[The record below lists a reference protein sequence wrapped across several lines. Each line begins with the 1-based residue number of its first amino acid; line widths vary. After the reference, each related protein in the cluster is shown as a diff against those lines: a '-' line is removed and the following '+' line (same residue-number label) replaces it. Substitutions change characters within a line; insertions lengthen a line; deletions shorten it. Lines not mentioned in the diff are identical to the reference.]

1 MINLLEN
8 VREKVLVEP
17 GLGSNKKWLALL
29 LGLEVF
35 LNRQEDLQ
43 FKKKGGE
50 YFPVF
55 SYDKRKIVWEK
66 WNYHFSRI
74 TQRPCKESGCHIR
87 LKAKMKS
94 LKM

>member
-35 LNRQEDLQ
+35 LNRQEGLQ
-43 FKKKGGE
+43 FQKKEGKTFP
-50 YFPVF
+50 YFLRTREKLSEMRLPF
-55 SYDKRKIVWEK
+55 FKNYSKTLQREWLSY
-66 WNYHFSRI
+66 
-74 TQRPCKESGCHIR
+74 
-87 LKAKMKS
+87 
-94 LKM
+94 